1 MPSWVLRF
9 PDLGEGIDEGEV
21 IRWLV
26 GVADHVHVD
35 QAVCEVETNKVNT
48 ELTTAYEGT
57 VLALH
62 AAAGVRLRRGDALVT
77 LELRQ
82 PDPGVVG
89 VVPSPGR
96 AERRVRLRPPV
107 E

>member
-9 PDLGEGIDEGEV
+9 PDLGEGIEDGELT
-21 IRWLV
+21 RWLV
-26 GVADHVHVD
+26 GVAEHVRVD

-48 ELTTAYEGT
+48 DLTTAYEGT

-62 AAAGVRLRRGDALVT
+62 AAVGDQLHRGDALAT
-77 LELRQ
+77 LELHEPQ
-82 PDPGVVG
+82 PGVVG
-89 VVPSPGR
+89 VVPSPDR
-96 AERRVRLRPPV
+96 ELRRVRLRPPI

>member
-21 IRWLV
+21 TRWLV
-26 GVADHVHVD
+26 EVADHVHVD

-62 AAAGVRLRRGDALVT
+62 AAAQTTAGVGRTRRGAAGT
-77 LELRQ
+77 A
-82 PDPGVVG
+82 
-89 VVPSPGR
+89 S
-96 AERRVRLRPPV
+96 AERMLHIHLTAHRRCWDSG
-107 E
+107 